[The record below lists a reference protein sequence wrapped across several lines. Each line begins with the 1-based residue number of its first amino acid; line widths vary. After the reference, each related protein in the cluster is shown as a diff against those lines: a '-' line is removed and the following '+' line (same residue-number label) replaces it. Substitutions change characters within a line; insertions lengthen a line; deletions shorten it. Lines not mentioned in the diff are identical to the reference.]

1 MPESEQF
8 ARRLIKVA
16 RLRRKWAAREG
27 VTCYR
32 VYDADLPDY
41 AAAIDLF
48 EGAPETPGRWLVIAE
63 YAAPKTIDPELAHA
77 RMTDILAIAPRVLDV
92 APDHVHARE
101 RLRARGGSR
110 QYALA
115 GAPDA
120 RHGGT
125 GGPAPAGARGAA
137 RRRRRYR
144 ASPHPRGRPHV

>member
-1 MPESEQF
+1 MPAASSRF
-8 ARRLIKVA
+8 A

-77 RMTDILAIAPRVLDV
+77 RMTDILAIAPRVLGV

-101 RLRARGGSR
+101 RLRA
-110 QYALA
+110 AA
-115 GAPDA
+115 A
-120 RHGGT
+120 RNMRS
-125 GGPAPAGARGAA
+125 PAPPMRATAAQAA
-137 RRRRRYR
+137 RRPPRSAARHIPQTAPPPYTPSSARE
-144 ASPHPRGRPHV
+144 ASRLR